1 MTSAMNPDL
10 PAVPPEL
17 EPRRALGLLL
27 AGGLARRMGGGDKPL
42 RTIGGVTILDHV
54 IQRLRPQCGELAL
67 NANGDPTRFARWG
80 LPVLPDTLPDHP
92 GPRRRAGRAR
102 MGRARARRCQPCRQR
117 RGRHALH
124 PARSRGPAGPGGGRR
139 GPAAGLRGLGR
150 VDASGDRALARRH
163 RAGARQALAVENER
177 KIDRFTARFG
187 CASAEWPV
195 EPIDPFFNANE
206 PDDLGRAE
214 ALLARGAIS

>member
-1 MTSAMNPDL
+1 MNPDL

-92 GPRRRAGRAR
+92 GPLAGVLAGLEWAARERADVSHVVSVAADTPFIPRDLVARLARAAADAGRPLAC
-102 MGRARARRCQPCRQR
+102 A
-117 RGRHALH
+117 
-124 PARSRGPAGPGGGRR
+124 
-139 GPAAGLRGLGR
+139 
-150 VDASGDRALARRH
+150 ASGGWTHPVIGLWPVAIAPAL
-163 RAGARQALAVENER
+163 RQALAVENER